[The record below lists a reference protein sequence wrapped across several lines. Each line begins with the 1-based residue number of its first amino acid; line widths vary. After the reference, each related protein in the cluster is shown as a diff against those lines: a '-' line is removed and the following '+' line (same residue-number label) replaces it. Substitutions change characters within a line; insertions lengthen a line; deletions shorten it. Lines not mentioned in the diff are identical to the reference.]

1 MVNPPADTH
10 IALHLQC
17 IRALLLTA
25 PQNPVYD
32 VLLYPLPDVL
42 ALYCYRAL
50 SPTDRLHTPSSITS
64 CTTYGTNIVTQGKL
78 ISMETVNKQ
87 KIKSETKQNLDYQVK
102 HEPQDEQ
109 MDCAETS
116 DYFDTTTQDSVKIE
130 KSLDPSDYTINLN
143 LQPFNGKSPKE
154 EIPNKENVVCVKEEK
169 ISLTKDT
176 ISNATNLFFHQ
187 ADKRKIYMPKH
198 PLPKAKLILIKRD
211 LLSEKYRY
219 FNVCGECGKPFKSLT
234 YMNRNLLHCDKCGNW
249 ISKRSPISCHTNIP
263 DVRSRFE
270 CKDCGKCFAQKSEFI
285 SHNSESGKPNL
296 FKCEKCGKRFS
307 EKNNCAPKSS
317 HTRSNKETSHFKCE
331 ECGERFRH
339 KSEFRAHILFH
350 RKQRLFKCEECGK
363 RFPQKSALRAHILKH
378 ISKQSYTCEDCGEN
392 FSSKLNLINHTL
404 DHTKS
409 NPFKCEDC
417 GESFRRKSNLRNHI
431 LSHSQQEQSYRQPDH
446 YDIEQTRNTAT
457 IQHDFAITDS
467 LDSMVA
473 ADRKSGVPSK
483 VKEFYSECLV
493 AILDSSVI

>member
-1 MVNPPADTH
+1 MD
-10 IALHLQC
+10 
-17 IRALLLTA
+17 
-25 PQNPVYD
+25 
-32 VLLYPLPDVL
+32 
-42 ALYCYRAL
+42 
-50 SPTDRLHTPSSITS
+50 S
-64 CTTYGTNIVTQGKL
+64 CKDL
-78 ISMETVNKQ
+78 
-87 KIKSETKQNLDYQVK
+87 
-102 HEPQDEQ
+102 Q

-154 EIPNKENVVCVKEEK
+154 EIPNQENVVCVKEEK
-169 ISLTKDT
+169 IALTKDT
-176 ISNATNLFFHQ
+176 IGNATNLFFQQ

-249 ISKRSPISCHTNIP
+249 ISKRSPVSCHTNIP

-307 EKNNCAPKSS
+307 EKFDFHLHRLVHVGQMPYICRDCGEGFACRSDLINHTLIRKTPHVYRCEMCGKCYKDKYDLNFHRRNHILRPHRCKDCGLRNNSAPKSS
-317 HTRSNKETSHFKCE
+317 HTRSNKETPHFKCE
-331 ECGERFRH
+331 ECGERLRH

-363 RFPQKSALRAHILKH
+363 RFPQKSALRAHILRH
-378 ISKQSYTCEDCGEN
+378 ISKQSYTCEDCGDCQ
-392 FSSKLNLINHTL
+392 SNHN
-404 DHTKS
+404 DM
-409 NPFKCEDC
+409 
-417 GESFRRKSNLRNHI
+417 
-431 LSHSQQEQSYRQPDH
+431 
-446 YDIEQTRNTAT
+446 EQTHNTTT

-467 LDSMVA
+467 A
-473 ADRKSGVPSK
+473 A
-483 VKEFYSECLV
+483 
-493 AILDSSVI
+493 AI